1 MTKQSAAVESH
12 ASWSIRTASE
22 KDADAVWMLLR
33 DAALPTAGVPDD
45 LANFLVAERDGQG
58 TLLGT
63 VGLERYGDAALLR
76 SAAVRASERG
86 TGIGEAL
93 VKRLIESSRA
103 DGVRTLVLLTTT
115 ADAWFP
121 RFGFVRITRAEVPQ
135 ALHASAEF
143 QGACPDSA
151 VVMWLEP

>member
-12 ASWSIRTASE
+12 ASWSVRTASE
-22 KDADAVWMLLR
+22 RDAEAVRSLLR

-45 LANFLVAERDGQG
+45 LANFLVAERDGEF
-58 TLLGT
+58 LGT

-93 VKRLIESSRA
+93 VKRLIESARA
-103 DGVRTLVLLTTT
+103 DGVRSLVLLTTT
-115 ADAWFP
+115 AEHWFP
-121 RFGFVRITRAEVPQ
+121 RFGFARITREEVPQ

-143 QGACPDSA
+143 QGACPASA
-151 VVMWLEP
+151 VVMRLEF

>member
-1 MTKQSAAVESH
+1 MTKQSAAVESRS
-12 ASWSIRTASE
+12 SWSIRTASE
-22 KDADAVWMLLR
+22 KDAEAVRMLLR
-33 DAALPTAGVPDD
+33 EEALPTAGVPDD
-45 LANFLVAERDGQG
+45 LANFLVAKRDGQE

-63 VGLERYGDAALLR
+63 VGLERYSDAALLR

-93 VKRLIESSRA
+93 VKRLIESARA

-115 ADAWFP
+115 AEDWFP
-121 RFGFVRITRAEVPQ
+121 RFGFARITLAEVPS

-151 VVMWLEP
+151 VVMRLEL